1 MIHDPQSKELRQA
14 INGQDYFAAKALLD
28 RGIDPNRVNLKGNTA
43 LHRAVITGD
52 MQMVDL
58 VMKYRPDLSI
68 RNRANQTPGS
78 LAEYM
83 GFRDIAQRLG
93 VELPSHQRRLAL

>member
-1 MIHDPQSKELRQA
+1 MIQDPQSKALRQA
-14 INGQDYFAAKALLD
+14 INEQDYFAAKLLLD
-28 RGIDPNRVNLKGNTA
+28 RGIDPNRVNLQGNTA

-68 RNRANQTPGS
+68 RNRANHTPAS
-78 LAEYM
+78 LAQYL
-83 GFRDIAQRLG
+83 GFRDITQRLS
-93 VELPSHQRRLAL
+93 L

>member
-14 INGQDYFAAKALLD
+14 INSQDYFAAKALLD
-28 RGIDPNRVNLKGNTA
+28 RGIDPNRANLKGNTA

-52 MQMVDL
+52 MLMVDL
-58 VMKYRPDLSI
+58 VLKYRPDLSV
-68 RNRANQTPGS
+68 RNRANHTPGS
-78 LAEYM
+78 LADYL

-93 VELPSHQRRLAL
+93 VEPPSNQRRLAL